1 MNLFWMN
8 LIHASRGWTQPI
20 NLFDWVLFAI
30 LRLQPEWIRQLKEH
44 RSENR
49 SAASEQWPIDSYRF
63 RIVWSC
69 SKLFDV
75 RFSQS
80 LITAKKSALFVFRT
94 DFNLHFLSLSL
105 ATFASGCKTFKAYG
119 FRNSQKLLEEFRN
132 FPFKLLNSFESKSDT
147 IARSSCCTEAA
158 HIQILCQEAP
168 VQKLH
173 TEAPYR
179 QLDRYWF
186 WNLEVQ
192 SKLSNSTFE
201 ADKDSEWRALSMKS
215 LSSATRSG
223 FRVSDL
229 WGKRIC

>member
-1 MNLFWMN
+1 MNP
-8 LIHASRGWTQPI
+8 ADKS
-20 NLFDWVLFAI
+20 
-30 LRLQPEWIRQLKEH
+30 LRLSSLCNSSPSAGVNPAAQRAPFREPFSSLWTMA
-44 RSENR
+44 NR
-49 SAASEQWPIDSYRF
+49 FLSPF

-192 SKLSNSTFE
+192 SKHSNSTFE